1 MAGPGQ
7 KECRICDRARS
18 LTFGL
23 LQLSPDGLNGNQI
36 VREPKFHGNVRPTF
50 GDAQI
55 EAYLRYDFVGK
66 SYVDLFNCTA
76 LPSYQTLGFG
86 VSWKRGQWGVQL
98 VGDNLTEEKG
108 LTEGNTRTDALAG
121 QGSSEAIY
129 GRPLF
134 ARNFRLMLSRSWE

>member
-1 MAGPGQ
+1 
-7 KECRICDRARS
+7 
-18 LTFGL
+18 
-23 LQLSPDGLNGNQI
+23 
-36 VREPKFHGNVRPTF
+36 
-50 GDAQI
+50 
-55 EAYLRYDFVGK
+55 
-66 SYVDLFNCTA
+66 

-86 VSWKRGQWGVQL
+86 VSWKRGLWGVQL

-134 ARNFRLMLSRSWE
+134 GRNFRLMLNRNWE